1 MWFRNLI
8 VYRLR
13 APLDLDANA
22 LHASLVAQAF
32 APVAGL
38 DEASAGWV
46 PPCEGDERL
55 AHPVGRQL
63 VVQLRQERRLL
74 PAKVI
79 AQFVRQRV
87 AQIEAEEGFKPGRKR
102 MREIK
107 EAVRDDLLPR
117 AFSLATDTRAWL
129 DASAG
134 WLVVDAASANRADE
148 VFALLVKA
156 IDGFSGRR
164 LAPLRQAVD
173 AMTDWLSSDEAPA
186 GFTID
191 QDALLKA
198 RDGKASVRYANQTMD
213 SDEVARHI
221 RSGKRCTRLALTW
234 SDRVSFVLTDALE
247 FKRVKPLDVL
257 RDAAD
262 ATEAGGDPVAQFDAD
277 ATLMTGELGRLLADL
292 VDALGGEPVSPSTAN
307 PAEPGPGPVAAATV
321 VPPAAA
327 QRRAA

>member
-1 MWFRNLI
+1 
-8 VYRLR
+8 
-13 APLDLDANA
+13 
-22 LHASLVAQAF
+22 
-32 APVAGL
+32 
-38 DEASAGWV
+38 
-46 PPCEGDERL
+46 
-55 AHPVGRQL
+55 
-63 VVQLRQERRLL
+63 
-74 PAKVI
+74 
-79 AQFVRQRV
+79 
-87 AQIEAEEGFKPGRKR
+87 
-102 MREIK
+102 
-107 EAVRDDLLPR
+107 
-117 AFSLATDTRAWL
+117 
-129 DASAG
+129 
-134 WLVVDAASANRADE
+134 

-292 VDALGGEPVSPSTAN
+292 VDSLGGEPVSPSTAN